1 MKDIFA
7 DLWWIISHRTEEEC
21 RKMKRDRSQAVVC
34 RDGKLLLV
42 EHIMKGRDFFNLPG
56 GGIEDEETPAEA
68 ALREL
73 EEEAG
78 VKGHILRPL
87 TIEYKPDMESRIFT
101 YLVEIPEDAVPE
113 KGSDPELPP
122 EEQTIVSVQWLALDE
137 IPERDRAYLFGA
149 GLMRIPEF
157 HDEVL
162 TWPDDE
168 ISYPQKE

>member
-1 MKDIFA
+1 
-7 DLWWIISHRTEEEC
+7 
-21 RKMKRDRSQAVVC
+21 
-34 RDGKLLLV
+34 
-42 EHIMKGRDFFNLPG
+42 MKGRDFYNLPG
-56 GGIEDEETPAEA
+56 GGIEDNETPAEA

-87 TIEYKPDMESRIFT
+87 TIEYKADMESRIFT
-101 YLVEIPEDAVPE
+101 YLVEIPEDAVAE
-113 KGSDPELPP
+113 KGTDPELPP
-122 EEQTIVSVQWLALDE
+122 EEQTIISVVWLALSE

-162 TWPDDE
+162 TWSDDD
-168 ISYPQKE
+168 ISYPSTE